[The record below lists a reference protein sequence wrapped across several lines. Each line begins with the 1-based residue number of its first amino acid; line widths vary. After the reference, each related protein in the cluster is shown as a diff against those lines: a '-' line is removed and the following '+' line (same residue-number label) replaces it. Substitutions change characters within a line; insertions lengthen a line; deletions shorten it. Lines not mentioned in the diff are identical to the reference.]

1 MEMVYK
7 KCCLLTGRL
16 AARQMSPAIC
26 KTFIKADR
34 ETKKKQAGQ
43 ISAKGK

>member
-1 MEMVYK
+1 MVYK

-26 KTFIKADR
+26 KTFIKARRQRD
-34 ETKKKQAGQ
+34 KKKQAGQ